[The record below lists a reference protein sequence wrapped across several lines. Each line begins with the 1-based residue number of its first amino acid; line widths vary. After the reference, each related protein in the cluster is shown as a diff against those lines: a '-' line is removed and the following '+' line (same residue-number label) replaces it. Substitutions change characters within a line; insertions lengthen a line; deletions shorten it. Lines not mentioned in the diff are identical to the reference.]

1 MKPTLLVTGAGPAG
15 VTAAVGLHKLGYPV
29 LLVSR
34 PRRFAAIEGVSAR
47 VLQALAQQ
55 GFTHAVAA
63 VDSPGVRTVKWNAE
77 QHAQNQEWLV
87 DRRRFDAALW
97 QDAKAAGVPVLEAGV
112 LRVVATAEGWQAV
125 LDNSQIL
132 QANFWIEARGR
143 SAPSGQESTRGPE
156 TISILNRWPV
166 PPSTSATFIYS
177 HAPGWVWAARL
188 ASGWGY
194 WQYTLDG
201 QHGAMPRKQEL
212 SLFCHTQHQ
221 HCSALRHLFPRGVPR
236 EFDIHVRAGTSIIQS
251 AVCGLNW
258 LRVGDASAAVDSLS
272 GNGIFLALS
281 SALQAPAV
289 INTLLDKPENAQ
301 LAMAFHTQRIEH
313 LFYRFA
319 RMGREFYSQETGH
332 MNALFWQKRQQW
344 PDAQESHSSE
354 PAQAK
359 LCKRSV
365 IDGDYIVEREV
376 VVTTDQPL
384 GVWHID
390 GVALA
395 PLIRRRMR
403 QEPWQQILAAYP
415 AQTQAR
421 LATWL
426 QGLNLPTAT

>member
-15 VTAAVGLHKLGYPV
+15 VTAAVGLHRLGFPV

-47 VLQALAQQ
+47 VLQALEQQ
-55 GFTHAVAA
+55 GFTHALAA
-63 VDSPGVRTVKWNAE
+63 VNPPGVRTVNWHAE

-112 LRVVATAEGWQAV
+112 LRVVAQGEGWQAN
-125 LDNSQIL
+125 LDNGQVL
-132 QANFWIEARGR
+132 HADFWLEARGR
-143 SAPSGQESTRGPE
+143 SAPSGQGSARGPE

-166 PPSTSATFIYS
+166 PPGTSATFIYS
-177 HAPGWVWAARL
+177 HALGWVWAARL
-188 ASGWGY
+188 ANGWGY
-194 WQYTLDG
+194 WQYTLGG
-201 QHGAMPRKQEL
+201 QQGGMPSKQEL
-212 SLFCHTQHQ
+212 PAFCRRQHQ
-221 HCSALRHLFPRGVPR
+221 HCLALAHLFPKGVPH
-236 EFDIHVRAGTSIIQS
+236 EFDLHVRAGTSILQMQ
-251 AVCGLNW
+251 VCGPNW
-258 LRVGDASAAVDSLS
+258 LRVGDAAAAVDSLS

-289 INTLLDKPENAQ
+289 VNTLLNKPQHAA
-301 LAMAFHTQRIEH
+301 LASAFHTQRIEH

-319 RMGREFYSQETGH
+319 RMGREFYSEETRF
-332 MNALFWQKRQQW
+332 AATPFWQQRQQW
-344 PDAQESHSSE
+344 PDTQESHSSA
-354 PAQAK
+354 PATAE

-365 IDGDYIVEREV
+365 IDGHYIVEREV
-376 VVTTDQPL
+376 VVTADQPL

-395 PLIRRRMR
+395 PLIRRRM
-403 QEPWQQILAAYP
+403 QHEPWQQILAAYP

-426 QGLNLPTAT
+426 QGLKLPMAN